1 MTGWKKSCNCS
12 ATPQPF
18 PSGNISGEFSA
29 EKLCSLS
36 LCPFIP
42 LGSFSFTSYAS
53 FVPLFW
59 IINSSG
65 SKTHL
70 PGVVWAVLAVLVP
83 LMYSSTPLCLIWSL
97 KRCDK
102 TSNATGKYF
111 SIPLGA
117 LESSLVMFSVSVSYF
132 HMDDALSSLLQRIW
146 TLTSTQILGE
156 EHLNLCRWI
165 CLDVWSRGLVL
176 LPGFPVLLREVK
188 IDVTALPQGSSTALH
203 QRWPRVLV
211 TAYEALHLIDFW
223 VGSVQCGAPILLQP
237 LLQKLSFSLLIQ
249 LKQPCWMSCWT
260 LPVIFRFTLIAHN
273 VSGVAA
279 SLGMQLVGQDGPAAM
294 ILLVVALGRV
304 WLCHTVTDKWHTGAE
319 Q

>member
-1 MTGWKKSCNCS
+1 MTGWKKACNCS
-12 ATPQPF
+12 ATPEPF
-18 PSGNISGEFSA
+18 PSGKISVDFSA

-36 LCPFIP
+36 LCSFIP

-83 LMYSSTPLCLIWSL
+83 LMYSLNLLYLTWSL

-102 TSNATGKYF
+102 TSNAAGKYF

-117 LESSLVMFSVSVSYF
+117 LESSLVIFSASLSYF
-132 HMDDALSSLLQRIW
+132 HLVNAVSSLLQRIW

-156 EHLNLCRWI
+156 EHLNLFPWI
-165 CLDVWSRGLVL
+165 CLDVWFWDLVL
-176 LPGFPVLLREVK
+176 LPGFPMLLREVK
-188 IDVTALPQGSSTALH
+188 INVTALARGSSPALH
-203 QRWPRVLV
+203 QRWPKVLV

-223 VGSVQCGAPILLQP
+223 VGSVQPGAPILLQP
-237 LLQKLSFSLLIQ
+237 LLQVSAPQFSWSSHAECLAGLHTHCSRCFQ
-249 LKQPCWMSCWT
+249 VMQP
-260 LPVIFRFTLIAHN
+260 L
-273 VSGVAA
+273 
-279 SLGMQLVGQDGPAAM
+279 
-294 ILLVVALGRV
+294 
-304 WLCHTVTDKWHTGAE
+304 
-319 Q
+319 